1 LQPTDEELEQ
11 FAFHDRHR
19 PPKAWL
25 SQFRVERLTEDE
37 DDRRVLRHLEAYLLW
52 LFGWVLFIS
61 SHHDTVDTHF
71 VHYAAQIAYAPL
83 EACSYV
89 PGFV

>member
-1 LQPTDEELEQ
+1 
-11 FAFHDRHR
+11 
-19 PPKAWL
+19 
-25 SQFRVERLTEDE
+25 VERLTEDE

-61 SHHDTVDTHF
+61 SHHVHF

-83 EACSYV
+83 EAI
-89 PGFV
+89 P